1 VTDPAPVVYSDLV
14 KTLLD
19 IENGRRTSLEQ
30 KGAAVI
36 TTSGTLVTLLFG
48 LVAVITSADKFVL
61 PGEADGPLVAALI
74 LFVVACGFAIMMSLP
89 IPYGQSNITVDQ
101 LSQWWGDSTPQALA
115 AVAGLRLQ
123 AIGVA
128 RQRNAVKVALLLVA
142 LFSELAALALL
153 TVAVLA
159 VVQTR

>member
-1 VTDPAPVVYSDLV
+1 MTEPAPVVYSDLV

-48 LVAVITSADKFVL
+48 LVAVITSADTFVL
-61 PGEADGPLVAALI
+61 PGDANGPLVAALI
-74 LFVVACGFAIMMSLP
+74 LFVVACGFAIMISVPL
-89 IPYGQSNITVDQ
+89 PYGQSNITIDD
-101 LSQWWGDSTPQALA
+101 LAQWWGDSNSQALA
-115 AVAGLRLQ
+115 AVAGLRLR
-123 AIGVA
+123 AIDVA
-128 RQRNAVKVALLLVA
+128 RRRNAVKVALLLAA
-142 LFSELAALALL
+142 LLSELAALVLL

-159 VVQTR
+159 VVQAR